1 MITSHVW
8 SLTFSSRSH
17 VITTHSRPP
26 SPSAVIVRHQWPI
39 VIAAGRS
46 ATTSTRRAPRR
57 SPTAVAPRTAEIV
70 LPTPGSSASRNC
82 RPPAAAR
89 AAIASAASN
98 WILRGSSASV
108 GSGLGRRIVG
118 VEGVLDEPPERVR
131 PRGVRREVCGQRAP
145 DVQVGLDGRVPGGA
159 VDLCPVGD
167 VEHPQPLART
177 GDGNGRA
184 RRVPLRRGTRC
195 VDEHWI
201 DEDWP
206 PPDATGVATT
216 NWAGSRGARGTAGRA
231 GAGTTRAR
239 RRAPRPGM

>member
-1 MITSHVW
+1 MTNGALSCGCPWPEIRAQSFHRFVVVRRSAWASSAMITSQVW

-108 GSGLGRRIVG
+108 GSGLGVG
-118 VEGVLDEPPERVR
+118 SSGLRVFSMNR
-131 PRGVRREVCGQRAP
+131 PSVYG
-145 DVQVGLDGRVPGGA
+145 PGAYGA
-159 VDLCPVGD
+159 RC
-167 VEHPQPLART
+167 A
-177 GDGNGRA
+177 GRA
-184 RRVPLRRGTRC
+184 RPTYRWVL
-195 VDEHWI
+195 
-201 DEDWP
+201 
-206 PPDATGVATT
+206 
-216 NWAGSRGARGTAGRA
+216 TAGCQV
-231 GAGTTRAR
+231 
-239 RRAPRPGM
+239 APSTCVP